1 MCNGRNFRKSISSI
15 VRLIRKTLGLEFRN
29 QARKFYYYMTMTRLK
44 LNIWSMNIFN
54 TIFKNIQCFRL
65 KCGYK
70 ISNEVQYLG
79 LQLMLVI
86 HQNAIKFHTQ
96 STKFFIQ

>member
-1 MCNGRNFRKSISSI
+1 MEEILEKSISSI
-15 VRLIRKTLGLEFRN
+15 VKLIKRTQILKEFRN
-29 QARKFYYYMTMTRLK
+29 QARKFHYYITMTRLK
-44 LNIWSMNIFN
+44 LNIWSINIFN
-54 TIFKNIQCFRL
+54 TTFKNIQCFRL

-96 STKFFIQ
+96 SMKFFIQ

>member
-1 MCNGRNFRKSISSI
+1 
-15 VRLIRKTLGLEFRN
+15 
-29 QARKFYYYMTMTRLK
+29 
-44 LNIWSMNIFN
+44 MNTFN
-54 TIFKNIQCFRL
+54 TTFKNIQCFRL
-65 KCGYK
+65 KYGCK
-70 ISNEVQYLG
+70 ISIEIQYLG